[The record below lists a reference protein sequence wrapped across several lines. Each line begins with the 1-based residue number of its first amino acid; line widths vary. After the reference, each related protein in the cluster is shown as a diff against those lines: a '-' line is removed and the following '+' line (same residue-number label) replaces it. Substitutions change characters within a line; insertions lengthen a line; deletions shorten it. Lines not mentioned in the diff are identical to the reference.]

1 VSAPRRSGVLPVE
14 KGPGVTSFQVVAH
27 LRRLLRAPRIGH
39 GGTLDPA
46 ATGLLPILVGEATKL
61 TPYLIDLDKEYV
73 ATVRLGI
80 TTETQDLSGSVIDE
94 RPVPALDAA
103 AIEAVLRGF
112 VGIIQQIPPM
122 YSALHRGG
130 RRLYE
135 LAREGVE
142 VEREPREVSVHSI
155 WLEAVQLPEF
165 TIRVSCGKGTYVRT
179 LAADIGL
186 RLGCGAA
193 LASLVRTRVGP
204 YALEHAVPWAELK
217 EARTGAALWPRVQPP
232 DSALPHLA
240 LVCLDAE
247 RARQF
252 SHGQTVPAEGDPNAP
267 ALDGLARVYGPDR
280 GFLGVGQLHRGAVKP
295 ERLIHADP
303 SRPSILPA

>member
-27 LRRLLRAPRIGH
+27 LRRVMRAPRVGH
-39 GGTLDPA
+39 GGTLDPD
-46 ATGLLPILVGEATKL
+46 ATGLLPILIGEATKL
-61 TPYLIDLDKEYV
+61 TPYLVGLDKDYI

-80 TTETQDLSGSVIDE
+80 VTDTQDLSGSVVDT
-94 RPVPALDAA
+94 RPVPELDAA
-103 AIEAVLRGF
+103 AIEAALRPF
-112 VGIIQQIPPM
+112 VGTIQQIPPM

-142 VEREPREVSVHSI
+142 VERAPREVRIHSI
-155 WLEAVQLPEF
+155 RLESVSLPDF
-165 TIRVSCGKGTYVRT
+165 VMRVSCGKGAYVRT
-179 LAADIGL
+179 LAADIGA

-204 YALEHAVPWAELK
+204 YALDQAVPWAELK
-217 EARTGAALWPRVQPP
+217 EARAGAALWSRVLPP
-232 DSALPHLA
+232 DSALTHFA
-240 LVCLDAE
+240 IVRLDAE

-252 SHGQTVPAEGDPNAP
+252 GHGQTVPGAGESTLPDP
-267 ALDGLARVYGPDR
+267 DGLSRVYGPDG
-280 GFLGVGQLHRGAVKP
+280 GFLGVGRSHRGAVKP
-295 ERLIHADP
+295 ERLLHADP